1 MKCIIVDDE
10 PLGRKAI
17 ELLVRE
23 TPVLKLA
30 GSFGDAETAGRF
42 LTDNQVDLVF
52 LDIRM
57 PGVDGIEFA
66 RSIKGETLVIFTTAF
81 PQYAVDS
88 YELDAIDYL
97 LKPVELERFR
107 KAVTKAADY
116 LLLLAG
122 KPQENSVES
131 VTSEQIFVKADR
143 RFFRIMLRDIM
154 FIEGLKDYVVIHVA
168 EKKIITKT
176 TMKALGEQL
185 PAELFLRVNK
195 SYIVNINSIDSFDSN
210 DIFIGRHELAIGAS
224 YRDKFVERILRK
236 NTTLVLNDNP
246 VKN

>member
-23 TPVLKLA
+23 TPVLKHV
-30 GSFGDAETAGRF
+30 GSFGDAETAGKF

-97 LKPVELERFR
+97 LKPVELERFK
-107 KAVTKAADY
+107 KAVSKAADY
-116 LLLLAG
+116 LLLLSG
-122 KPQENSVES
+122 KPQDNRVES
-131 VTSEQIFVKADR
+131 VTAEQIFVKADR
-143 RFFRIMLRDIM
+143 RFFRIMLRDIL

-168 EKKIITKT
+168 EKKIITKST
-176 TMKALGEQL
+176 LKAISALL
-185 PAELFLRVNK
+185 PPDVFLRTNK
-195 SYIVNINSIDSFDSN
+195 SFIVNANHIDSFDTN
-210 DIFIGRHELAIGAS
+210 DVFIGKHELAIGAS
-224 YRDKFVERILRK
+224 YRDDFINRFMKEYNFKR
-236 NTTLVLNDNP
+236 
-246 VKN
+246 